1 MGVRLMF
8 GLWQKIKS
16 VFVKEEVEYE
26 TVRARTKKGRFV
38 ADDLSTKDINEAFVK
53 VAKKNLKRKLLKR
66 NLKND

>member
-26 TVRARTKKGRFV
+26 TVRARNKKGRFV

-53 VAKKNLKRKLLKR
+53 VAKKKSKK
-66 NLKND
+66 KVAKKKSKK

>member
-1 MGVRLMF
+1 MGVRLIF

-53 VAKKNLKRKLLKR
+53 VAKKKSKK
-66 NLKND
+66 KVAKKKSKK